1 MMFGL
6 GLGVAI
12 LIDALVVRLLIVPAV
27 MQILGHRAWWMPRW
41 MDRALPNLTIE
52 PPTVP
57 APT

>member
-1 MMFGL
+1 
-6 GLGVAI
+6 
-12 LIDALVVRLLIVPAV
+12 V

-57 APT
+57 VPVPATT